1 MRAHEFLSERADVR
15 TEIENL
21 ATVLPGDINDYFVRF
36 TDQDKIGYSARQH
49 FGRTPDIDD
58 PRYDA
63 DALPSKTGRPALWF
77 YPLRTYL
84 KNPSLYASDKPYVW
98 LVRLR
103 PNAFLQAA
111 TDKSVEQ
118 RPGWTRAGIMKRE
131 GGLPMAVFFRPEF
144 DVVDRWHRPQQVSE
158 RVNPQTISPG
168 FHDER
173 QLPNGMTMVAD
184 ANDQGTGLIIKMFDG
199 DDRKNDI
206 AFTRF
211 LARKNGRDEPS
222 LQASFVYVNE
232 KYRRQGLAK
241 AMYQYAQE
249 LGNDILPSDSQTDAG
264 RAMWQGFKGA
274 VA

>member
-1 MRAHEFLSERADVR
+1 MRAHEFLAERADVR

-103 PNAFLQAA
+103 PNAFLQSA

-118 RPGWTRAGIMKRE
+118 RPGWTRAGIMKQE

-144 DVVDRWHRPQQVSE
+144 DVIDRWH
-158 RVNPQTISPG
+158 
-168 FHDER
+168 
-173 QLPNGMTMVAD
+173 
-184 ANDQGTGLIIKMFDG
+184 DQ
-199 DDRKNDI
+199 
-206 AFTRF
+206 
-211 LARKNGRDEPS
+211 
-222 LQASFVYVNE
+222 
-232 KYRRQGLAK
+232 RRQ
-241 AMYQYAQE
+241 
-249 LGNDILPSDSQTDAG
+249 
-264 RAMWQGFKGA
+264 R
-274 VA
+274 